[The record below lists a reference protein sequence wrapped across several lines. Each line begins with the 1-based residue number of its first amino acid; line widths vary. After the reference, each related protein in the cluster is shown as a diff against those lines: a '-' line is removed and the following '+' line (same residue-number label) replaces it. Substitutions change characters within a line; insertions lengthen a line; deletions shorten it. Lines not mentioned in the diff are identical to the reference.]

1 MVANAGKMAKSA
13 KKATPPEVVS
23 NRCLEIEAKTRQPTW
38 AHPRGAVGL
47 AGAARLAETGP
58 NACAAYGSMPPNSAS
73 RPYTERSSSSPSVM
87 VGPKCR
93 QLRNH
98 HLGHR
103 ALCPA
108 SGSQHAQP
116 PHSLPGGRRAYQQD
130 DYGQQESPHSI
141 TSLPSSPPFRRMG
154 VAVESLPP

>member
-23 NRCLEIEAKTRQPTW
+23 NRCLEIEAKTRQPAW
-38 AHPRGAVGL
+38 AHPGGAIGL
-47 AGAARLAETGP
+47 AGAARLAETGSG
-58 NACAAYGSMPPNSAS
+58 ACAAYGSMAPNSAS

-93 QLRNH
+93 QPGNH

-103 ALCPA
+103 ALSPA
-108 SGSQHAQP
+108 SQP
-116 PHSLPGGRRAYQQD
+116 PHSLPGGSRAYQQQD
-130 DYGQQESPHSI
+130 DDGQS
-141 TSLPSSPPFRRMG
+141 SSPPSGAWALRSKVYHR
-154 VAVESLPP
+154 ER